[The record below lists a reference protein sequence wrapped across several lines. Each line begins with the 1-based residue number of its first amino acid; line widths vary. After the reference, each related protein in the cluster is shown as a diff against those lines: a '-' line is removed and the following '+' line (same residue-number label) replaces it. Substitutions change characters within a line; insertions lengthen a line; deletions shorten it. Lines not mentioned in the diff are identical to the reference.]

1 MTNSLSVVAPL
12 ASVQSQAE
20 TLFLGALLVSS
31 PKAVAAVLVSVDDD
45 DLEDWAVREI
55 LGVVRTLHAAGRPC
69 DAVTVEAELRRI
81 GGVTTDHAAKRSK
94 RLMDAVTSGAS
105 DLALLEY
112 ASAVVAEAYRRRYR
126 ALAAGL
132 AGFAETQ
139 PETELLPYLVLA
151 GTQCRSHSERLSRLR
166 GDSPTISSSV
176 AQEAS

>member
-1 MTNSLSVVAPL
+1 MSTDALGAVGQP
-12 ASVQSQAE
+12 SQTE
-20 TLFLGALLVSS
+20 MLFLGALLISS
-31 PKAVAAVLVSVDDD
+31 PKPVAAVLNSVDDD
-45 DLEDWAVREI
+45 DIEDWAIREI
-55 LGVVRTLHAAGRPC
+55 LGTARTLHAAGRPC
-69 DAVTVEAELRRI
+69 DAVTIEAELRRL
-81 GGVTTDHAAKRSK
+81 GGVTADRAAKRSK

-151 GTQCRSHSERLSRLR
+151 GKQCRSHSERLARLR
-166 GDSPTISSSV
+166 GESPTIPSSV